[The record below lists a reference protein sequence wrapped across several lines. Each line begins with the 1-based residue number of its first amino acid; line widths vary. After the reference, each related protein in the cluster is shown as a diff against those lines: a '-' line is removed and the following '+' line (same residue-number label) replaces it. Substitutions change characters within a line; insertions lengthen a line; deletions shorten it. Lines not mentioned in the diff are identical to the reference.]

1 MNGKHKSCQEHH
13 FTKNSELKNT
23 HDIQDV
29 YFDWAATVLC
39 ATAFTCVDYVWLCI
53 CLSLDGSY
61 ILHWFVCY
69 ADICTKIISFFCLKG
84 TNKRLFQWHLNFN
97 YGILFVM
104 LQFSHRYGDRSN
116 VTDNTETNCWFWVFY
131 YPGTLNQVEC
141 PSSIRHFVFITT
153 YIHVWL

>member
-13 FTKNSELKNT
+13 FTKNSELINT
-23 HDIQDV
+23 HDIQNV
-29 YFDWAATVLC
+29 YFDGAATVLC
-39 ATAFTCVDYVWLCI
+39 ATAFRCVDYVWFCI
-53 CLSLDGSY
+53 CLSLDGE
-61 ILHWFVCY
+61 LHS
-69 ADICTKIISFFCLKG
+69 ALICLWCWHLHKDDFIFLFER
-84 TNKRLFQWHLNFN
+84 NKRRLFQWHLNIN
-97 YGILFVM
+97 SGIRFVM